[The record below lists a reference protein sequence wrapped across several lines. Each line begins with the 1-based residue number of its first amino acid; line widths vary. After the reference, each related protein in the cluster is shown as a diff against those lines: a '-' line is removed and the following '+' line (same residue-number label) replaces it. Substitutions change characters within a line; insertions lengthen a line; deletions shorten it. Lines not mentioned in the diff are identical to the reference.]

1 MSSFLFVQQHLC
13 KNNSHLFHTMGP
25 NTMLKPMPK
34 SAVHSDAKH
43 RLAPKVG
50 AKSVTNN
57 PPKAATRESPVS
69 FLDSAFHTV
78 EPRPFK
84 QDESAAWS
92 KPFSSEVAK
101 PVIKKTPTS
110 DTQLSPASFLRSL
123 FNQESDNSVMKPA
136 TPAPKVFTK
145 PSAEDMAAYDLE
157 VVKTVR
163 SKNLEKLRVLYQD
176 GKSLNA
182 CNQFGESLLHM
193 ACRRGDLP
201 IVTFLI
207 REAKVRID
215 IRDDFGRNPFHDA
228 CWTPVPNH
236 DVMDVLMEAAEP
248 GMLVAEDVRGSTP
261 FDYARRDHHAIWI
274 EFLESRKK
282 VLIQKIRKANGVGES
297 PSPLILCA

>member
-1 MSSFLFVQQHLC
+1 MAPNAC
-13 KNNSHLFHTMGP
+13 TM
-25 NTMLKPMPK
+25 MFKPMPK

-50 AKSVTNN
+50 AKSVINNN
-57 PPKAATRESPVS
+57 PPKADTQGSPVS
-69 FLDSAFHTV
+69 FIDSAFHTM

-84 QDESAAWS
+84 QEESATLS
-92 KPFSSEVAK
+92 KPVSLVLAK
-101 PVIKKTPTS
+101 PVIKKTPTP
-110 DTQLSPASFLRSL
+110 DTQLSPASFLHSL
-123 FNQESDNSVMKPA
+123 FNKECDDSAMKPSK
-136 TPAPKVFTK
+136 PAPKVFTK
-145 PSAEDMAAYDLE
+145 PSEEDMAAYDLE

-163 SKNLEKLRVLYQD
+163 SKNLEKLRVLYQE

-248 GMLVAEDVRGSTP
+248 EMLLAEDVRGSTP

-274 EFLESRKK
+274 EFLESRKD
-282 VLIQKIRKANGVGES
+282 VLIQKIRKANIAIVG
-297 PSPLILCA
+297 